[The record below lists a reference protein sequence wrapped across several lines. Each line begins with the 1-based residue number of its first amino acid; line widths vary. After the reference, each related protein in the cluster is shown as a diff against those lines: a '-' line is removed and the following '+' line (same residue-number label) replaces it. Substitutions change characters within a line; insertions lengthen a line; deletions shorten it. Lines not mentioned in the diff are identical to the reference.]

1 MPPSTDGRQPFDQQ
15 AGEPAKAYH
24 AFCHYRDL
32 GPVRSLDR
40 AWREHHARC
49 LKQVQPET
57 RRRPMSWGNWS
68 VRWGWLQRA
77 ESYDAHVE
85 RQKREAFRQEQIDA
99 SRRHARAIQ
108 AAMAASTA
116 SIRIAL
122 ETAAT
127 PAGLETLR
135 SAAGTDVLS
144 LRAALAEARHAAMTL
159 PSLVQAERLVLGMP
173 TDLHQVTD
181 TSPMSDPVAA
191 AIVRDPAAFEAAS
204 QLLDLAAASPKD
216 PDNTGIY
223 R

>member
-1 MPPSTDGRQPFDQQ
+1 VASTDTRQPFDHA

-40 AWREHHARC
+40 AWREHHEKC
-49 LKQVQPET
+49 LHQVQPET

-68 VRWGWLQRA
+68 ARWGWPQRA
-77 ESYDAHVE
+77 ESYDVHLE
-85 RQKREAFRQEQIDA
+85 RQKRDAFRQEQIDA

-108 AAMAASTA
+108 AAIAASTA

-127 PAGLETLR
+127 PAGLATLR
-135 SAAGTDVLS
+135 TAAGTDAAS
-144 LRAALAEARHAAMTL
+144 LRVALAEARHAAVTL
-159 PSLVQAERLVLGMP
+159 PALVQAERLVLGMP

-191 AIVRDPAAFEAAS
+191 AIVRSPAALDAACE
-204 QLLDLAAASPKD
+204 LLDMVTAADAAME
-216 PDNTGIY
+216 NT
-223 R
+223 